1 MNVITRG
8 FRNVFRNSIRAVSI
22 VVILGLSIGLALTML
37 IAHQA
42 VNQKI
47 SSVKST
53 IGNTITIAPAGF
65 SSFSSVNNSLTVS
78 ELSKVSSLKH
88 VSYVTE
94 TLTDRLTTIG
104 STQPSFGGFGGQSSN
119 SSNVGQTSLT
129 SPVTFNVSG
138 NGGGHFFYSGGASGS
153 TSAPTNFTPPITITG
168 TNDPTNLDGNSL
180 TLSSGKSISGTNTV
194 DDALISSAMASKNSL
209 KVGSTFT
216 AYSATMTVAGIFTS
230 NNQAENNTVIV
241 SLPTEQSLSGQTGD
255 VTSAVATVDSLDNL
269 TSVTTAIKNTLGSSA
284 DVTSS
289 EDQANATVQPL
300 NSVKNISLFSLIGAV
315 IAGAV
320 IILLN
325 MIMIV
330 RERRREI
337 GVLKAIGASN
347 IRIMTQFMVE
357 AITFTLLGAA
367 IGLIIGVVGGNPVT
381 RLLVNNSTS
390 SSSSTSATPGGGGF
404 GVSVNGGGGNG
415 PVTITRSSNGGGG
428 FFNRIGGRSTVN
440 SFKNIHAVIG
450 WNILLDGLAAAVII
464 ALVGSAI
471 ASVLISRVRPAEVM
485 RTE

>member
-1 MNVITRG
+1 M
-8 FRNVFRNSIRAVSI
+8 AV
-22 VVILGLSIGLALTML
+22 T
-37 IAHQA
+37 
-42 VNQKI
+42 
-47 SSVKST
+47 
-53 IGNTITIAPAGF
+53 
-65 SSFSSVNNSLTVS
+65 
-78 ELSKVSSLKH
+78 
-88 VSYVTE
+88 
-94 TLTDRLTTIG
+94 
-104 STQPSFGGFGGQSSN
+104 
-119 SSNVGQTSLT
+119 
-129 SPVTFNVSG
+129 
-138 NGGGHFFYSGGASGS
+138 
-153 TSAPTNFTPPITITG
+153 
-168 TNDPTNLDGNSL
+168 
-180 TLSSGKSISGTNTV
+180 
-194 DDALISSAMASKNSL
+194 
-209 KVGSTFT
+209 
-216 AYSATMTVAGIFTS
+216 GIFTS

-289 EDQANATVQPL
+289 EDQANTTVQPL

-347 IRIMTQFMVE
+347 IRIMAQFMVE

>member
-8 FRNVFRNSIRAVSI
+8 FRNAFRNSIRAISI

-37 IAHQA
+37 VARQA

-47 SSVKST
+47 QSVKST

-65 SSFSSVNNSLTVS
+65 SSFSSVNNSLTTS
-78 ELSKVSSLKH
+78 ELSKVASLPH
-88 VSYVTE
+88 VANVNE

-104 STQPSFGGFGGQSSN
+104 STQPTIGISN
-119 SSNVGQTSLT
+119 SSNSNNGQTSLT
-129 SPVTFNVSG
+129 SPITFNVNG
-138 NGGGHFFYSGGASGS
+138 AGGGHFFFSGGAAGGSSSG
-153 TSAPTNFTPPITITG
+153 TIPTNFTPPITITG
-168 TNDPTNLDGNSL
+168 TTNPTSLSGTNLNI
-180 TLSSGKSISGTNTV
+180 TSGKTISGTSNSNV
-194 DDALISSAMASKNSL
+194 ALISSAMASKNSL

-216 AYSATMTVAGIFTS
+216 AYGTTLTVAGIFTS
-230 NNQAENNTVIV
+230 SNQADNNNVIV
-241 SLPTEQSLSGQTGD
+241 SLPTEQTLSGQTSD
-255 VTSAVATVDSLDNL
+255 VTSAIATVDSLDNL
-269 TSVTTAIKNTLGSSA
+269 SSVTTAIKNTLGSTA
-284 DVTSS
+284 DVTSA
-289 EDQANATVQPL
+289 ETQADATVQPL
-300 NSVKNISLFSLIGAV
+300 NSVKNVSLFSLIGAV

-330 RERRREI
+330 RERRREV

-347 IRIMTQFMVE
+347 IRIMVQFITE
-357 AITFTLLGAA
+357 AITFTLLGAI

-381 RLLVNNSTS
+381 KLLVNNTNTT
-390 SSSSTSATPGGGGF
+390 TSATTTAGPGLS
-404 GVSVNGGGGNG
+404 VSVNGGSGNG
-415 PVTITRSSNGGGG
+415 PVTTTRGNGGG
-428 FFNRIGGRSTVN
+428 FLNRIGGRSAVN

-450 WNILLDGLAAAVII
+450 WGILLDGLAAAVII

-471 ASVLISRVRPAEVM
+471 SSVLISRIRPAEVM